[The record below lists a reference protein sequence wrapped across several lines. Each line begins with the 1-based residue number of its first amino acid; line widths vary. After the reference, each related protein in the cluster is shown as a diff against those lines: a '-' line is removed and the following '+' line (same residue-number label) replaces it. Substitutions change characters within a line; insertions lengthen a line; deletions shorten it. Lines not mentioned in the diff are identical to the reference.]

1 MTALRSVSLVFF
13 ALCLFTLSCRGLGVK
28 NLNVEKLS
36 PKSEYRVKVD
46 AHVEDTD
53 FYGGFHERARVEVFK
68 AQEVI
73 YKWEFENKDTW
84 EDNFISTK
92 PVIEWV
98 GDNVLR
104 MGGERPLYSASDQLL
119 ITNKTNESFKHM
131 SVVCGKHES
140 FEIFDVPP
148 NSQFTLSLTPQLCL
162 YGTKY
167 SLGYGG
173 ETLSGKGFSGALQ
186 QEKASEMNSMQLEIT
201 VTSQVLKSKSS
212 QDGETRPQI

>member
-1 MTALRSVSLVFF
+1 MTALRSLSLGVF
-13 ALCLFTLSCRGLGVK
+13 ALCLFTLSCGGLGIK

-36 PKSEYRVKVD
+36 PKGEYRVKVD

-53 FYGGFHERARVEVFK
+53 FYGGFYEQAKVEVFK
-68 AQEVI
+68 AQEVV

-84 EDNFISTK
+84 EDNFISTN

-104 MGGERPLYSASDQLL
+104 MGGERPLDSRSDQLL
-119 ITNKTNESFKHM
+119 ISNKTIESFKHM

-140 FEIFDVPP
+140 FKIFNVPP
-148 NSQFTLSLTPQLCL
+148 NSQFTLSLTPRLCL
-162 YGTKY
+162 YGSKY

-173 ETLSGKGFSGALQ
+173 ETLSGKYFSGALQ
-186 QEKASEMNSMQLEIT
+186 QEKAPETNSMRLEIT
-201 VTSQVLKSKSS
+201 VDD
-212 QDGETRPQI
+212 QDLNK